1 MKFTIYHDP
10 AKKVIKIPRP
20 ALQISGLSRA
30 EKLVLHIGTGY
41 VVIGRGDTSATE
53 TVALVACLRK
63 LLLAL
68 LDQLADASC
77 QAEKQGVSAT
87 DSESCLDESMCR
99 CLQSAGVDL
108 EGLRVLMLEGDAGN
122 E

>member
-10 AKKVIKIPRP
+10 AKKVIKIPQP

-41 VVIGRGDTSATE
+41 AVIGRGDMSATE
-53 TVALVACLRK
+53 TVALAACLRK

-77 QAEKQGVSAT
+77 QAEKRGVSTA

-99 CLQSAGVDL
+99 YLQSAGVDL
-108 EGLRVLMLEGDAGN
+108 EGLQVLMLEGDAGN

>member
-41 VVIGRGDTSATE
+41 AVIGRGDMSATE

-77 QAEKQGVSAT
+77 QAEKRGVSAA

-99 CLQSAGVDL
+99 YLQSAGVDL
-108 EGLRVLMLEGDAGN
+108 EGLQVLMLEGDAGN